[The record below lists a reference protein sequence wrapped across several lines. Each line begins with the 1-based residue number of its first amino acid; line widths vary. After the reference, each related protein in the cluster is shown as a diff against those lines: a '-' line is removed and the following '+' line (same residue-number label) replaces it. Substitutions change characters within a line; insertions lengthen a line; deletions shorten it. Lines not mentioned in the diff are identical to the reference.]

1 MGELW
6 ECGAG
11 ELAAMIRAKQV
22 SSVEVVEAHLAR
34 IDAVNPAVNA
44 ITEVLAERAVADA
57 TTCAIGT
64 GEVLASTLAAANTL
78 TFFTEDGVTYQV
90 SAVGQLPGTGCS

>member
-1 MGELW
+1 MDPRGLPVAGPRGGPVDDHR
-6 ECGAG
+6 GAQ
-11 ELAAMIRAKQV
+11 AD
-22 SSVEVVEAHLAR
+22 H
-34 IDAVNPAVNA
+34 
-44 ITEVLAERAVADA
+44 RAVPAETGIRLADA

-64 GEVLASTLAAANTL
+64 GQVLAATLAAANTL